1 MSQSQLGWD
10 VQLSRAPRLVDI
22 GTTRHGVERVC
33 ERYTLDTWGIHFY
46 KYEATLL
53 LGNERLGV
61 TPGSVGIVPPSMPH
75 EYRLGGRSEH
85 LYARFVVSEGSE
97 VPTRILAL
105 QDLGRV
111 FSVTAQRFEQAMHA
125 FRARPAQAEA
135 RLWDLLWELAER
147 SARGQPRRSRRHDAL
162 DSACRVV
169 QARLCEPLSLADL
182 AAPAGVSPAHLT
194 RLFRAELGVTASDYL
209 RRCRLERALHLLTRT
224 ELPVKEV
231 ACEVGIPDLH
241 AFNKVIRR
249 GFGVSPREL
258 RARGEPVLR
267 QDLGHELVLSTLGAD
282 TKALYPEL
290 EVRAH
295 DREVQIT

>member
-10 VQLSRAPRLVDI
+10 VQLSSAPRLVDI
-22 GTTRHGVERVC
+22 GTIRHGVERAC
-33 ERYTLDTWGIHFY
+33 ERYTLDTWGLHFY

-53 LGNERLGV
+53 VGNHRLLV
-61 TPGSVGIVPPSMPH
+61 TPGSVGIVPPGLPH
-75 EYRLGGRSEH
+75 EYALGGRSEH
-85 LYARFVVSEGSE
+85 LYARFVVSPESGGA
-97 VPTRILAL
+97 TRILAL
-105 QDLGRV
+105 QDLGRA
-111 FSVTAQRFEQAMHA
+111 FSATAQRFEHALHA

-135 RLWDLLWELAER
+135 RVWDLLWELAER
-147 SARGQPRRSRRHDAL
+147 SARGLPRQSRRHDAL

-169 QARLCEPLSLADL
+169 QARLSEPLSLADL

-209 RRCRLERALHLLTRT
+209 RRSRLERALHLLTRT

-249 GFGVSPREL
+249 GFGLSPREL
-258 RARGEPVLR
+258 RSRGEPVLR
-267 QDLGHELVLSTLGAD
+267 QDLGHEPVLSSLGAEA
-282 TKALYPEL
+282 KARCPDL
-290 EVRAH
+290 EMRAH
-295 DREVQIT
+295 EREVQVT